1 MKPREIRPGVH
12 AVGAIDWDR
21 RLFDALIPLPDGTS
35 YNSYL
40 VRGSEKTALVDTVDP
55 SMQLALLENLGQ
67 LGVDRIDYV
76 IANHAEPDHSGTLPQ
91 ILAKYPEATVLASPK
106 CRGMLSDLLLIPEE
120 KIRAVED
127 GGTVSLGDRTLEFL
141 YTPWVHWP
149 ETIVTYL
156 REERILFSCDFFGA
170 HVATADL
177 YVSDEGMIT
186 EAAKIYYAE
195 IMMPFRINIRR
206 HLERLRDYEID
217 IIAPSHG
224 PLHDHPEVIMAAYR
238 DWVSEALTNSV
249 VVPYVSMHGS
259 TLKMVEHFLGA
270 LVREGVSVSQ
280 FDLTTADTGKL
291 AAALVDAATVVIAA
305 PTVLGGAHPLAANA
319 AFLVNALRPKTKYLS
334 VIGSFGWGGRA
345 VEQLAGMLGNV
356 KAEVLEP
363 VLSRGFPRED
373 DFAAL
378 DRLAA
383 TIAAKHRENGFS

>member
-40 VRGSEKTALVDTVDP
+40 IRGSEKTALVDTVDP
-55 SMQLALLENLGQ
+55 PMQLTLFENLGQ

-106 CRGMLSDLLLIPEE
+106 CRGMLVDMLLLPEE
-120 KIRAVED
+120 RIRAVED
-127 GGTVSLGDRTLEFL
+127 GETVSLGDRTLEFIH
-141 YTPWVHWP
+141 TPWVHWP
-149 ETIVTYL
+149 ETMVTYL
-156 REERILFSCDFFGA
+156 REERILFSCDFFGS

-177 YVSDEGMIT
+177 YVSDEAKAT
-186 EAAKIYYAE
+186 EAAKIYYAQ
-195 IMMPFRINIRR
+195 IMMPFRSNIRR
-206 HLERLRDYEID
+206 NLERLRDYEID

-224 PLHDHPEVIMAAYR
+224 PLHDHPEVIMAAYG
-238 DWVSEALTNSV
+238 DWVSETPTNSV
-249 VVPYVSMHGS
+249 VVAYVSMHGS
-259 TLKMVEHFLGA
+259 TLKMVEHLLGA

-291 AAALVDAATVVIAA
+291 ASALVDAATVVIAA

-319 AFLVNALRPKTKYLS
+319 AFLVNALKPKTRFLS

-363 VLSRGFPRED
+363 VLCRGFPRED

-383 TIAAKHRENGFS
+383 TIAAKHRESGFA

>member
-383 TIAAKHRENGFS
+383 TIAAKHRESGFS

>member
-40 VRGSEKTALVDTVDP
+40 IRGSEKTALVDTVDP
-55 SMQLALLENLGQ
+55 PMQLTLFENLGQ

-106 CRGMLSDLLLIPEE
+106 CRGMLVDMLLLPEE
-120 KIRAVED
+120 RVRAVED
-127 GGTVSLGDRTLEFL
+127 GETVSLGDRTLEFIH
-141 YTPWVHWP
+141 TPWVHWP
-149 ETIVTYL
+149 ETMVTYL
-156 REERILFSCDFFGA
+156 REERILFSCDFFGS

-177 YVSDEGMIT
+177 YVSDEAKAT
-186 EAAKIYYAE
+186 EAAKIYYAQ
-195 IMMPFRINIRR
+195 IMMPFRSNIRR
-206 HLERLRDYEID
+206 NLERLRDYEID

-224 PLHDHPEVIMAAYR
+224 PLHDHPEVIMAAYG
-238 DWVSEALTNSV
+238 DWVSETPTNSV
-249 VVPYVSMHGS
+249 VVAYVSMHGS

-270 LVREGVSVSQ
+270 LAREGVSVSQ
-280 FDLTTADTGKL
+280 FDLTTVDTGKL
-291 AAALVDAATVVIAA
+291 ASALVDAATVVIGA

-319 AFLVNALRPKTKYLS
+319 AFLVNALKPKTKYLS
-334 VIGSFGWGGRA
+334 IIGSFGWGGRA
-345 VEQLAGMLGNV
+345 VEQLAGMLPSV

-363 VLSRGFPRED
+363 VLCRGFPKKD

-378 DRLAA
+378 DGLAA
-383 TIAAKHRENGFS
+383 TIAAKHRESGFL